1 MTRSFP
7 LRQEWNGFNIFLM
20 IVGFILFWPLGLAM
34 IAYIL
39 WGDKISDMFRQAKE
53 RHSSE
58 GRSCRKNRNSYRP
71 TGNVA
76 FDEYREEKLK
86 QLEEERKRL
95 HQMQEDFDDFL
106 YNLRKARDQEE
117 FDRFMKNRDNSDPKP
132 DNGAEAQG
140 A

>member
-132 DNGAEAQG
+132 DNGAEPQG